1 MHLESVSLS
10 ILGIAL
16 GTVAHA
22 AVGAIWYSKLLFI
35 DRWMAALGKTVDQM
49 SGNPAVSIAGS
60 VADSVV
66 TIATLVVM
74 CQWGGGDG
82 PVDGLAV
89 ALLIG
94 VGVVC
99 VEGLNRP
106 LFEGSS
112 WALFSINTGSTALG
126 FGLAGLVYGLVA

>member
-60 VADSVV
+60 VADSV
-66 TIATLVVM
+66 AAKRRRA
-74 CQWGGGDG
+74 Q
-82 PVDGLAV
+82 
-89 ALLIG
+89 
-94 VGVVC
+94 
-99 VEGLNRP
+99 RP
-106 LFEGSS
+106 KPS
-112 WALFSINTGSTALG
+112 
-126 FGLAGLVYGLVA
+126 Y

>member
-35 DRWMAALGKTVDQM
+35 DRWMAALGKTMDQM
-49 SGNPAVSIAGS
+49 RGNPAVSIAGS
-60 VADSVV
+60 VVGSVV
-66 TIATLVVM
+66 TTAILAVIY
-74 CQWGGGDG
+74 QWGGGDG

-89 ALLIG
+89 GVLIG
-94 VGVVC
+94 AGVVC
-99 VEGLNRP
+99 VEGVNRP

-112 WALFSINTGSTALG
+112 WALFWINTGAAVLG

>member
-1 MHLESVSLS
+1 MHLESISLS
-10 ILGIAL
+10 MLGIAL
-16 GTVAHA
+16 GTLAHA
-22 AVGAIWYSKLLFI
+22 AVGALWYSKLLFI
-35 DRWMAALGKTVDQM
+35 DRWMAALGKSMDQM

-60 VADSVV
+60 VAGSVV
-66 TIATLVVM
+66 TTAILAVIY
-74 CQWGGGDG
+74 QWGGGDG

-89 ALLIG
+89 GLLIG

-112 WALFSINTGSTALG
+112 WALFSINTGSTAVG
-126 FGLAGLVYGLVA
+126 FGLAGLVYGMVA